1 MNSFDKTFPYI
12 TNLEFSNDF
21 SIELEVLQSQA
32 KIEFEKLNV
41 KKMKFKMKIRRLI
54 LESKIQ
60 RKLQFLKH
68 LLNWQLKSV

>member
-1 MNSFDKTFPYI
+1 M
-12 TNLEFSNDF
+12 TNLEFSKEF

-41 KKMKFKMKIRRLI
+41 KKMKFNMKIRRLI